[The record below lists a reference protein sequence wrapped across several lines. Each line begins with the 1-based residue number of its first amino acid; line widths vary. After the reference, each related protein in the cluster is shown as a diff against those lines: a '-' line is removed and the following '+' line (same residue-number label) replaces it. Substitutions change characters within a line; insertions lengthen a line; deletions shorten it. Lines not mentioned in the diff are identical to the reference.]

1 MTRRIVLA
9 LSIGLVAGACSEATD
24 PTMTPVSH
32 VEGPP
37 GPIAE
42 RGPSPPPTP
51 HMLRQLASA
60 PPLALYEVGFWVVQG
75 KSQRVRIRYAEEGE
89 DFSERPSDDY
99 FDNDDSAWD
108 RAVQFV
114 GTEKIDVGSGEKF
127 LELKFH
133 KRSLGYRPDGSAYKK
148 GDAVFVTV
156 SIDPVEF
163 RVEFGPSGTIF
174 NPNEPPRLRIWYGN
188 ADPDLNGDG
197 VVNWKDAITTG
208 QLVLWGQASAE
219 PWSKIQTAHGDGS
232 QVVSTLLDHFSNYAV
247 AW

>member
-9 LSIGLVAGACSEATD
+9 LSIGLVAGACSETTD
-24 PTMTPVSH
+24 PTMDIPASH
-32 VEGPP
+32 VEGPSRH
-37 GPIAE
+37 IAE
-42 RGPSPPPTP
+42 RGPSHPPTP
-51 HMLRQLASA
+51 RMLRQLASA

-75 KSQRVRIRYAEEGE
+75 KSQRVRIRYAEE
-89 DFSERPSDDY
+89 DSSERPSDDY

-163 RVEFGPSGTIF
+163 RVEFGPSGTISSG
-174 NPNEPPRLRIWYGN
+174 PRWKSKVSCHWWIPMPPLR
-188 ADPDLNGDG
+188 A
-197 VVNWKDAITTG
+197 
-208 QLVLWGQASAE
+208 
-219 PWSKIQTAHGDGS
+219 
-232 QVVSTLLDHFSNYAV
+232 
-247 AW
+247 